1 MAKKFLTN
9 LDLQKNQLL
18 QAVIQNLAVAPEGAK
33 LGQVYFDTLKS
44 QFGVCVAID
53 EAGVRTWAYMSSAAE
68 LAVAIADLEGKIN
81 AKVAQADYDA
91 KVEELEG
98 AIAAKVAQAD
108 YDAKMA
114 LLDAE
119 DQKAAAHIADGDIH
133 VTAEQKAA
141 WTAKQDALSE
151 AQLAAANSGI
161 TADKVS
167 TYDAYAG
174 QIATK
179 VETETFNAKVEE
191 LEGAIATKVE
201 TETFNAKVE
210 EINGAI
216 ALKADQETTYTKDEV
231 DEIVEGI
238 NSAIESS
245 LPAQEGQ
252 AGKVLVTDGADAS
265 WGYTTFIKEGKD
277 GEKAGVSELVI
288 NKLSQKE
295 YDELEAAGLINEN
308 ELYITSDENKY
319 YNTDEID
326 GKIDALNEAID
337 AKVAQADYDAKVEE
351 LEAKDAEL
359 AGKIEALEA
368 KDEELVAEDER
379 LAGLI
384 GENTAAIATKVETE
398 TFNAK
403 VEEINGAIALKANA
417 ADVYTKGEVYT
428 KDEADALLATKV
440 NAESYATD
448 KQALEGA
455 IALKANAADVYT
467 KEEVNGLVSSVYKFK
482 GSVETFEDLPSE
494 GLVEGDVYNV
504 KATGENYAW
513 VAATETEEGH
523 WDDLGGDID
532 LSGYYTKT
540 EVDGA
545 FATKEELSAV
555 SGGAVHKVVATNPEL
570 VPAEGVASWTV
581 EHNLGDDVNVAV
593 KEIATGEEVV
603 VDVLQMSN
611 QVKIKMNADET
622 IAAETYKVVI
632 NG

>member
-68 LAVAIADLEGKIN
+68 LATAIADLEGKIN
-81 AKVAQADYDA
+81 DKVAQADYDA

-119 DQKAAAHIADGDIH
+119 DQKAVAHIADGDIH

-151 AQLAAANSGI
+151 AQLAAVNSGI

-252 AGKVLVTDGADAS
+252 AGKVLVTDGTDAS

-288 NKLSQKE
+288 NKLTQTE
-295 YDELEAAGLINEN
+295 YEELEAAGLINEN
-308 ELYITSDENKY
+308 ELYITSDDKEYFTKQEVEAELAKKVDAETY
-319 YNTDEID
+319 ATD
-326 GKIDALNEAID
+326 KAA
-337 AKVAQADYDAKVEE
+337 

-359 AGKIEALEA
+359 AGKIQALEQ
-368 KDEELVAEDER
+368 KDTELS
-379 LAGLI
+379 GQ
-384 GENTAAIATKVETE
+384 IATKVETE

-403 VEEINGAIALKANA
+403 VEEINGQIALKANS

-440 NAESYATD
+440 NTESYATD
-448 KQALEGA
+448 KKALEDA

-467 KEEVNGLVSSVYKFK
+467 KDEVNGLVSSVYKFK
-482 GSVETFEDLPSE
+482 GSVETFADLPSE

-523 WDDLGGDID
+523 WDDLGGDVD

-555 SGGAVHKVVATNPEL
+555 SGGSVHKVVATNPEL

>member
-1 MAKKFLTN
+1 MAKKFLVS
-9 LDLQKNQLL
+9 LDLQRNELL
-18 QAVIQNLAVAPEGAK
+18 NAVIQNLAAAPEGAK

-68 LAVAIADLEGKIN
+68 LAAAIVDLEGKIN
-81 AKVAQADYDA
+81 AKVDQSAYDA
-91 KVEELEG
+91 KVAELAQ
-98 AIAAKVAQAD
+98 AIDAKVAQAD

-119 DQKAAAHIADGDIH
+119 DQKAAEHIANGDIH

-161 TADKVS
+161 TADKVA

-179 VETETFNAKVEE
+179 VEQEAYNTDKAA

-252 AGKVLVTDGADAS
+252 AGKVLVTDGTDAS

-288 NKLSQKE
+288 NKLTQTE

-308 ELYITSDENKY
+308 ELYITSDDKEYFTKQ
-319 YNTDEID
+319 E
-326 GKIDALNEAID
+326 
-337 AKVAQADYDAKVEE
+337 VE
-351 LEAKDAEL
+351 AEL
-359 AGKIEALEA
+359 AKKVDAETYATDKAALEA
-368 KDEELVAEDER
+368 KDEELS
-379 LAGLI
+379 GQ
-384 GENTAAIATKVETE
+384 IATKVETE
-398 TFNAK
+398 TFNTT
-403 VEEINGAIALKANA
+403 VEGINGQIALKANA

-440 NAESYATD
+440 NTESYATD
-448 KQALEGA
+448 KKALEDA

-467 KEEVNGLVSSVYKFK
+467 KEEVNGLVSSVYKFR
-482 GSVETFEDLPSE
+482 GSVETFEDLPTE

-513 VAATETEEGH
+513 VAPVEGETEGH

-545 FATKEELSAV
+545 FATKEELAAV

-622 IAAETYKVVI
+622 IASETYKVVI